1 MYLTQAPPILPTRP
15 QPAAALARWPVMSES
30 TPRSEALGALEVTPA
45 VLAGPEAQAL
55 GRMAASPAAIPWRGW
70 SRVLRRTGLVMLS
83 DRVGLTAA
91 GCAFYATLALF
102 PALSMLMALYGL
114 VFDPVTV
121 EPQLALLRHLLPPA
135 GWTLIDDR
143 VRQLVAQPSATLGW
157 QLLLSTGIALWS
169 SASGVKA
176 LLAALNL
183 AYEEQERR
191 SFLRYQLVS
200 LAITMLAIIG
210 ATVALAVLVAIP
222 PALQYVAVGIA
233 SAWLLQVL
241 GFLILMLSLLIGL
254 SLLYR
259 YGPSRKRPRWQWV
272 TPGSVVATA
281 LWMAASALFSF
292 YVANIASY
300 DVSYGP
306 LGAVA
311 GMMMWFFVT
320 AYAVLLGAELN
331 SELELQTAVDSTD
344 GPPRP
349 LGARG
354 AYVADHVSLD

>member
-1 MYLTQAPPILPTRP
+1 
-15 QPAAALARWPVMSES
+15 MSDL
-30 TPRSEALGALEVTPA
+30 TPRSVALGALEVTPD
-45 VLAGPEAQAL
+45 VLDGPEARAL
-55 GRMAASPAAIPWRGW
+55 GRKAATPTAIPWRGW
-70 SRVLRRTGLVMLS
+70 ARVLRRTGLVMLT

-102 PALSMLMALYGL
+102 PAISMLIAIYGL

-121 EPQLALLRHLLPPA
+121 EPQLALLRDLLPPA
-135 GWTLIDDR
+135 AWTLIDDR
-143 VRQLVAQPSATLGW
+143 VRQLVAQPPASLGW

-176 LLAALNL
+176 LLSALNL
-183 AYEEQERR
+183 AYEERERR
-191 SFLRYQLVS
+191 SFITYQLVA
-200 LAITMLAIIG
+200 LAITLLAIMG
-210 ATVALAVLVAIP
+210 AAVALAVLVAVP
-222 PALQYVAVGIA
+222 HALEYVATGSV
-233 SAWLLQVL
+233 SAWILQASSL
-241 GFLILMLSLLIGL
+241 AILMVALLIGL

-259 YGPSRKRPRWQWV
+259 YGPSRERPRWQWV

-281 LWMAASALFSF
+281 LWMAASSLFSF

-300 DVSYGP
+300 DASYGP
-306 LGAVA
+306 LGAVV

-331 SELELQTAVDSTD
+331 SELELQTAVDSTS

-349 LGARG
+349 LGSRG
-354 AYVADHVSLD
+354 AYVADHVAAD